1 MNWCICQLKKNHA
14 IMKKIIILIVSLL
27 LSFNVFS
34 QEDKFRPVQIN
45 FGFPLSTINMK
56 EAKSYTNAFS
66 INLLVGISKNERSL
80 SLSCLSNIVAND
92 ATGLQIA
99 GISNHIGNKG
109 YGIAVAGIANTAGFY
124 NGIQIGGISNFTKDS
139 NIGLQI
145 GGIANYSGSTKGL
158 MLGGIANITKDS
170 NIGLQIG
177 GIVNYSGSAKGLML
191 GGIANITKDSNIG
204 LQIGGIVN
212 YSGSAKGLM
221 LGGISNISG
230 DFTGFQFAGVMNVA
244 KNVKGVQFASIINI
258 ADDSDFPIAFIN
270 IIKNGKMGVSLS
282 YDILNNTVLSF
293 RSGGKYTYG
302 ILGVGYNAK
311 VNDGSKIMAEAG
323 YGIHIPVNHLFEI
336 NNEFK
341 ATSVGFSNDKTCYN
355 FAYLLAPSVTF
366 WNHYNIFGGVSFNYL
381 NSNYEDS
388 NDLLPKKYLWS
399 KDTNDNA
406 QRMYIGYQIGLQY
419 VF

>member
-1 MNWCICQLKKNHA
+1 
-14 IMKKIIILIVSLL
+14 MKKIIILIVSLL

-145 GGIANYSGSTKGL
+145 GGIVNYSGST
-158 MLGGIANITKDS
+158 
-170 NIGLQIG
+170 
-177 GIVNYSGSAKGLML
+177 KGLML

-388 NDLLPKKYLWS
+388 NDLLPKKYIWS

>member
-1 MNWCICQLKKNHA
+1 
-14 IMKKIIILIVSLL
+14 MKKIIILIISLL
-27 LSFNVFS
+27 LFLNVFS

-139 NIGLQI
+139 NIGSQI
-145 GGIANYSGSTKGL
+145 GGIVNYSGSTKGL

-191 GGIANITKDSNIG
+191 GGI
-204 LQIGGIVN
+204 
-212 YSGSAKGLM
+212 
-221 LGGISNISG
+221 SNISG
-230 DFTGFQFAGVMNVA
+230 DIIGFQFAGVMNVA

-381 NSNYEDS
+381 NSDYEDS

>member
-1 MNWCICQLKKNHA
+1 
-14 IMKKIIILIVSLL
+14 MKKIVILIISLL
-27 LSFNVFS
+27 LFLNVFS

-124 NGIQIGGISNFTKDS
+124 NGIQIGGISNF
-139 NIGLQI
+139 
-145 GGIANYSGSTKGL
+145 
-158 MLGGIANITKDS
+158 TKDS

>member
-1 MNWCICQLKKNHA
+1 
-14 IMKKIIILIVSLL
+14 MKKIIILIVSLL

-80 SLSCLSNIVAND
+80 SLSCLSNIVVND

-145 GGIANYSGSTKGL
+145 GGIANYSGST
-158 MLGGIANITKDS
+158 
-170 NIGLQIG
+170 
-177 GIVNYSGSAKGLML
+177 KGLML

-311 VNDGSKIMAEAG
+311 VNDGSKIVAEAG
-323 YGIHIPVNHLFEI
+323 YGIHIPLNHLFEI

>member
-1 MNWCICQLKKNHA
+1 
-14 IMKKIIILIVSLL
+14 MKKIIILIISLL
-27 LSFNVFS
+27 LFLNVFS

-99 GISNHIGNKG
+99 GISNHIGNEG

-145 GGIANYSGSTKGL
+145 GGIANYSGST
-158 MLGGIANITKDS
+158 
-170 NIGLQIG
+170 
-177 GIVNYSGSAKGLML
+177 KGLML

>member
-1 MNWCICQLKKNHA
+1 
-14 IMKKIIILIVSLL
+14 MKKIVILIVSLL
-27 LSFNVFS
+27 LFLNVFS

-145 GGIANYSGSTKGL
+145 GGIVNYSGST
-158 MLGGIANITKDS
+158 
-170 NIGLQIG
+170 
-177 GIVNYSGSAKGLML
+177 KGLML

-311 VNDGSKIMAEAG
+311 VNDGSKIVAEAG

-399 KDTNDNA
+399 KDTNDDV

>member
-1 MNWCICQLKKNHA
+1 
-14 IMKKIIILIVSLL
+14 MKKIIILIISLL

-145 GGIANYSGSTKGL
+145 GGIANYSGST
-158 MLGGIANITKDS
+158 
-170 NIGLQIG
+170 
-177 GIVNYSGSAKGLML
+177 KGLML

-381 NSNYEDS
+381 NSDYEDS

>member
-1 MNWCICQLKKNHA
+1 
-14 IMKKIIILIVSLL
+14 MKKIIILIVSLL

-145 GGIANYSGSTKGL
+145 GGIVNYSGST
-158 MLGGIANITKDS
+158 
-170 NIGLQIG
+170 
-177 GIVNYSGSAKGLML
+177 KGLML

-381 NSNYEDS
+381 NSDYEDS

>member
-1 MNWCICQLKKNHA
+1 M
-14 IMKKIIILIVSLL
+14 L

-56 EAKSYTNAFS
+56 EAKSYTNTFS

-109 YGIAVAGIANTAGFY
+109 YGIAVAGIANTAGYY

-145 GGIANYSGSTKGL
+145 GGIANYSGSAKSL

-170 NIGLQIG
+170 NIGSQIG
-177 GIVNYSGSAKGLML
+177 GIVNYSGS
-191 GGIANITKDSNIG
+191 T
-204 LQIGGIVN
+204 
-212 YSGSAKGLM
+212 KGLM

-230 DFTGFQFAGVMNVA
+230 DIIGFQFAGVMNVA

>member
-1 MNWCICQLKKNHA
+1 
-14 IMKKIIILIVSLL
+14 MKKIIILIISLL
-27 LSFNVFS
+27 LFLNVFS

-145 GGIANYSGSTKGL
+145 GGIVNYSGST
-158 MLGGIANITKDS
+158 
-170 NIGLQIG
+170 
-177 GIVNYSGSAKGLML
+177 KGLML

-381 NSNYEDS
+381 NSDYEDS

>member
-1 MNWCICQLKKNHA
+1 
-14 IMKKIIILIVSLL
+14 MKKIVILIVSLL

-66 INLLVGISKNERSL
+66 INLLVGISKNERSM

-145 GGIANYSGSTKGL
+145 GGIANYSGST
-158 MLGGIANITKDS
+158 
-170 NIGLQIG
+170 
-177 GIVNYSGSAKGLML
+177 KGLML

>member
-1 MNWCICQLKKNHA
+1 MNRCICQLKNSA
-14 IMKKIIILIVSLL
+14 IMKKIIILIISLL

-177 GIVNYSGSAKGLML
+177 GIANYSGS
-191 GGIANITKDSNIG
+191 T
-204 LQIGGIVN
+204 
-212 YSGSAKGLM
+212 KGLM

-381 NSNYEDS
+381 NSDYEDS

-406 QRMYIGYQIGLQY
+406 QRMYLGYQIGLQY

>member
-1 MNWCICQLKKNHA
+1 
-14 IMKKIIILIVSLL
+14 MKKIIILIISLL
-27 LSFNVFS
+27 LFLNVFS

-80 SLSCLSNIVAND
+80 SLSCLSNIVANN

-124 NGIQIGGISNFTKDS
+124 NGIQIGGISNF
-139 NIGLQI
+139 
-145 GGIANYSGSTKGL
+145 
-158 MLGGIANITKDS
+158 
-170 NIGLQIG
+170 
-177 GIVNYSGSAKGLML
+177 
-191 GGIANITKDSNIG
+191 TKDSNIG

>member
-1 MNWCICQLKKNHA
+1 
-14 IMKKIIILIVSLL
+14 MKKIIILIVSLL
-27 LSFNVFS
+27 LFLNVFS

-191 GGIANITKDSNIG
+191 GGI
-204 LQIGGIVN
+204 
-212 YSGSAKGLM
+212 
-221 LGGISNISG
+221 SNISG

-341 ATSVGFSNDKTCYN
+341 ATSVGFSNEKTCYN

-388 NDLLPKKYLWS
+388 NDLFPKKYLWS

>member
-1 MNWCICQLKKNHA
+1 
-14 IMKKIIILIVSLL
+14 MKKIIILIISLL
-27 LSFNVFS
+27 LFLNVFS

-80 SLSCLSNIVAND
+80 SLSCLSNIVANN

-145 GGIANYSGSTKGL
+145 GGIANYSGSAT
-158 MLGGIANITKDS
+158 
-170 NIGLQIG
+170 
-177 GIVNYSGSAKGLML
+177 GLML

-230 DFTGFQFAGVMNVA
+230 DFTGFQFAGVMNVT

>member
-1 MNWCICQLKKNHA
+1 
-14 IMKKIIILIVSLL
+14 MKKIVILIVSLL
-27 LSFNVFS
+27 LFLNVFS

-124 NGIQIGGISNFTKDS
+124 NGIQIGGISNF
-139 NIGLQI
+139 
-145 GGIANYSGSTKGL
+145 
-158 MLGGIANITKDS
+158 
-170 NIGLQIG
+170 
-177 GIVNYSGSAKGLML
+177 
-191 GGIANITKDSNIG
+191 TKDSNIG

>member
-1 MNWCICQLKKNHA
+1 
-14 IMKKIIILIVSLL
+14 MKKIIILIVSLL

-191 GGIANITKDSNIG
+191 GGI
-204 LQIGGIVN
+204 
-212 YSGSAKGLM
+212 
-221 LGGISNISG
+221 SNISG

-341 ATSVGFSNDKTCYN
+341 ATSVGFSNEKTCYN

>member
-1 MNWCICQLKKNHA
+1 
-14 IMKKIIILIVSLL
+14 MKKIVILIISLL
-27 LSFNVFS
+27 LFLNVFS

-80 SLSCLSNIVAND
+80 ALSCLSNIVAND

-145 GGIANYSGSTKGL
+145 GGI
-158 MLGGIANITKDS
+158 
-170 NIGLQIG
+170 
-177 GIVNYSGSAKGLML
+177 VNYSGSARGLML

-302 ILGVGYNAK
+302 ILGVGYNDK

-406 QRMYIGYQIGLQY
+406 QRMYVGYQIGVQY

>member
-1 MNWCICQLKKNHA
+1 
-14 IMKKIIILIVSLL
+14 MKKIVILIVSLL

-45 FGFPLSTINMK
+45 FGFPLSTINVK

-145 GGIANYSGSTKGL
+145 GGIANYSGST
-158 MLGGIANITKDS
+158 
-170 NIGLQIG
+170 
-177 GIVNYSGSAKGLML
+177 KGLML

-406 QRMYIGYQIGLQY
+406 QRMYLGYQIGLQY

>member
-1 MNWCICQLKKNHA
+1 
-14 IMKKIIILIVSLL
+14 MKKIIILIISLL
-27 LSFNVFS
+27 MFLNVFS

-109 YGIAVAGIANTAGFY
+109 YGIAVAGVANTAGFY

-139 NIGLQI
+139 NIGSQI
-145 GGIANYSGSTKGL
+145 GGIANYSGST
-158 MLGGIANITKDS
+158 
-170 NIGLQIG
+170 
-177 GIVNYSGSAKGLML
+177 KGLML

-341 ATSVGFSNDKTCYN
+341 ATSVGFSNEKTCYN

>member
-1 MNWCICQLKKNHA
+1 
-14 IMKKIIILIVSLL
+14 MKKIIILIISLL
-27 LSFNVFS
+27 LFLNVFS

-145 GGIANYSGSTKGL
+145 GGIVNYSGST
-158 MLGGIANITKDS
+158 
-170 NIGLQIG
+170 
-177 GIVNYSGSAKGLML
+177 KGLML

-388 NDLLPKKYLWS
+388 NDMLPKKYLWS

-406 QRMYIGYQIGLQY
+406 QRMYVGYQIGLQY

>member
-1 MNWCICQLKKNHA
+1 
-14 IMKKIIILIVSLL
+14 
-27 LSFNVFS
+27 
-34 QEDKFRPVQIN
+34 
-45 FGFPLSTINMK
+45 MK

-80 SLSCLSNIVAND
+80 SLSCLINIVAND

-109 YGIAVAGIANTAGFY
+109 YGIAVAGIVNTAGFY

-145 GGIANYSGSTKGL
+145 GGVVNYSGST
-158 MLGGIANITKDS
+158 
-170 NIGLQIG
+170 
-177 GIVNYSGSAKGLML
+177 KGLML

>member
-1 MNWCICQLKKNHA
+1 
-14 IMKKIIILIVSLL
+14 MKKIVILIVSLL
-27 LSFNVFS
+27 LFLNVFS

-191 GGIANITKDSNIG
+191 GGI
-204 LQIGGIVN
+204 
-212 YSGSAKGLM
+212 
-221 LGGISNISG
+221 SNISG

-270 IIKNGKMGVSLS
+270 IINNGKMGVSLS

-341 ATSVGFSNDKTCYN
+341 ATSVGFSNDKTGYN

-381 NSNYEDS
+381 NSDYEDS

>member
-1 MNWCICQLKKNHA
+1 
-14 IMKKIIILIVSLL
+14 MKRIIILIISLL

-145 GGIANYSGSTKGL
+145 GGIANYFGST
-158 MLGGIANITKDS
+158 
-170 NIGLQIG
+170 
-177 GIVNYSGSAKGLML
+177 KGLML